1 MVGNQ
6 TFDGSL
12 KGSFAA
18 LGSALGFA
26 AFTVT
31 LRWGKETEMLPSVFL
46 SGIFGVVITA
56 MICAGLGLPLLIS
69 AQDFGISI
77 GMGVFQVGAGL
88 VLYTLGSKSLP
99 AVELTLMSLG
109 EVLLAP
115 LWVWLLLGETV
126 TPNILAG
133 GCILLGA
140 IAGNAIFSSRLRP
153 PALL

>member
-12 KGSFAA
+12 KGSLAA

-56 MICAGLGLPLLIS
+56 MICAGLGLPLRDLS
-69 AQDFGISI
+69 A
-77 GMGVFQVGAGL
+77 
-88 VLYTLGSKSLP
+88 
-99 AVELTLMSLG
+99 
-109 EVLLAP
+109 
-115 LWVWLLLGETV
+115 
-126 TPNILAG
+126 
-133 GCILLGA
+133 
-140 IAGNAIFSSRLRP
+140 RLRYFHWNGCFSGRERAWCFTRW
-153 PALL
+153 ALNRFPLSS

>member
-1 MVGNQ
+1 M
-6 TFDGSL
+6 
-12 KGSFAA
+12 
-18 LGSALGFA
+18 
-26 AFTVT
+26 
-31 LRWGKETEMLPSVFL
+31 
-46 SGIFGVVITA
+46 GI
-56 MICAGLGLPLLIS
+56 
-69 AQDFGISI
+69 
-77 GMGVFQVGAGL
+77 FQVGAGL

-126 TPNILAG
+126 TSNILAG

-140 IAGNAIFSSRLRP
+140 IAGNAIFSSRIRP